1 MIEKKG
7 ELFKSVTNVILST
20 RRMTENEKDREFVEY
35 VVKMLVDKPEDVKV
49 ERKIDE
55 MGVLITLDVNPQDMG
70 MVIGREGMTAKAL
83 RTLLRVIGARN
94 NARVNL
100 KINEPEG
107 STRPP
112 REPRENRENRE
123 PRDNRESSDG
133 EDRGTVNDIP
143 PREPEAPAEKRSLDD
158 VMNDIQI

>member
-1 MIEKKG
+1 
-7 ELFKSVTNVILST
+7 
-20 RRMTENEKDREFVEY
+20 MTENVKDKEFVEY
-35 VVKMLVDKPEDVKV
+35 VVRMLVDNPEAVKV
-49 ERKIDE
+49 DRKIDE
-55 MGVLITLDVNPQDMG
+55 MGVLITLDVDPKDMG

-107 STRPP
+107 STRG
-112 REPRENRENRE
+112 NREERHDD
-123 PRDNRESSDG
+123 RHVTKH
-133 EDRGTVNDIP
+133 EDKPV
-143 PREPEAPAEKRSLDD
+143 EKKSLDD

>member
-1 MIEKKG
+1 MTDNVKDKDFIE
-7 ELFKSVTNVILST
+7 
-20 RRMTENEKDREFVEY
+20 Y
-35 VVKMLVDKPEDVKV
+35 AVKMLVDNPDDVKV

-55 MGVLITLDVNPQDMG
+55 MGVLITLDVNAKDMG

-107 STRPP
+107 SERPP
-112 REPRENRENRE
+112 REPRES
-123 PRDNRESSDG
+123 RDARPVTSSPA
-133 EDRGTVNDIP
+133 V
-143 PREPEAPAEKRSLDD
+143 PEEKKTLDD
-158 VMNDIQI
+158 VMNDIQL

>member
-1 MIEKKG
+1 M
-7 ELFKSVTNVILST
+7 TDNV
-20 RRMTENEKDREFVEY
+20 KDRDFIEY
-35 VVKMLVDKPEDVKV
+35 AVKMLVDNPDDVKV

-55 MGVLITLDVNPQDMG
+55 MGVLITLDVNPKDMG

-107 STRPP
+107 SERPP
-112 REPRENRENRE
+112 REPRESREASA
-123 PRDNRESSDG
+123 P
-133 EDRGTVNDIP
+133 V
-143 PREPEAPAEKRSLDD
+143 APAVPEEKKTLDE

>member
-1 MIEKKG
+1 M
-7 ELFKSVTNVILST
+7 TDNV
-20 RRMTENEKDREFVEY
+20 KDRDFIEY
-35 VVKMLVDKPEDVKV
+35 AVKMLVDNPDDVKV

-55 MGVLITLDVNPQDMG
+55 MGVLITLDVNPKDMG

-107 STRPP
+107 SERPP
-112 REPRENRENRE
+112 REPRESRNEV
-123 PRDNRESSDG
+123 RDER
-133 EDRGTVNDIP
+133 P
-143 PREPEAPAEKRSLDD
+143 AAPEEKKTLDD

>member
-1 MIEKKG
+1 
-7 ELFKSVTNVILST
+7 
-20 RRMTENEKDREFVEY
+20 MTDEARDKEFIEY
-35 VVKMLVDKPEDVKV
+35 VVKMLVDNPESVKV

-55 MGVLITLDVNPQDMG
+55 MGVLITLDVHADDMG

-107 STRPP
+107 GER
-112 REPRENRENRE
+112 RERKREE
-123 PRDNRESSDG
+123 P
-133 EDRGTVNDIP
+133 T
-143 PREPEAPAEKRSLDD
+143 EAPVSPNEPFEHVVQPTPTPRSLED
-158 VMNDIQI
+158 VMNDIKI